1 MLGGVMRPTSG
12 HVRVAGAPA
21 DVASR
26 DWRHRVGIVSHQSLL
41 YGQLTVEENLR
52 FYGRLFGLSDLK
64 TRIPERLGSLGLS
77 DRASTPVRDLS
88 RGLKQRAALAR
99 ALLHDPE
106 VLLLDEPYTGLDPHA
121 SGVLREQLASLKDGR
136 QTVVLVTH
144 NLIQGL
150 ELADRVAIQVQGR
163 FSSVTDSVGVGR
175 RGVRGIVPSS
185 GGGSGMR
192 TYLGLVWTI
201 ARKDLLVEFRTHERL
216 TAMGAFVV
224 LIGVLFNFS
233 INTAVVRPQDIA
245 AALIWMTIIFG
256 GMLGMGRT
264 FRLEQE
270 DGALSG
276 ILQSPI
282 PLDALYLGKV
292 LGNFILLSVM
302 VALVFVVFGA
312 FFNLRFSGNPL
323 TLLGVVSFGVL
334 GFVSLTTLF
343 SAHGD
348 PKLDGRE
355 PAAGARLPSPG
366 SRHSLR
372 NLGDGPPVCGTTRR
386 GGQRKLEDAGGLRDH
401 FHSRERR
408 LVPVRNRR
416 VRP

>member
-1 MLGGVMRPTSG
+1 MR
-12 HVRVAGAPA
+12 R
-21 DVASR
+21 
-26 DWRHRVGIVSHQSLL
+26 
-41 YGQLTVEENLR
+41 Y
-52 FYGRLFGLSDLK
+52 
-64 TRIPERLGSLGLS
+64 
-77 DRASTPVRDLS
+77 
-88 RGLKQRAALAR
+88 
-99 ALLHDPE
+99 LH
-106 VLLLDEPYTGLDPHA
+106 
-121 SGVLREQLASLKDGR
+121 
-136 QTVVLVTH
+136 
-144 NLIQGL
+144 
-150 ELADRVAIQVQGR
+150 
-163 FSSVTDSVGVGR
+163 F
-175 RGVRGIVPSS
+175 
-185 GGGSGMR
+185 
-192 TYLGLVWTI
+192 VWTI

-245 AALIWMTIIFG
+245 ALLIWMTIIFG

-323 TLLGVVSFGVL
+323 VLVGVVSSGVL

-343 SAHGD
+343 SAMATRSSMGES
-348 PKLDGRE
+348 L
-355 PAAGARLPSPG
+355 LPVLVFP
-366 SRHSLR
+366 L
-372 NLGDGPPVCGTTRR
+372 
-386 GGQRKLEDAGGLRDH
+386 
-401 FHSRERR
+401 
-408 LVPVRNRR
+408 LVPVIVYGTSATERLFAG
-416 VRP
+416 RPLAEVSGNLRLLMAFAIIFTVASAGLFRFVIEE